1 MTGTFYGTVNIHGVQ
16 LDQERAYHQ
25 FATRKWLGKPVEVTI
40 RAKRSKRSISQNNT
54 WWGLIVPAIAE
65 EVGYDRSEH
74 DECHYALVARFF
86 GTHTDKISGATVP
99 NARSSKL
106 STKQFSE
113 LIDGTVRWAATDLGL
128 VLPMPDDLY

>member
-1 MTGTFYGTVNIHGVQ
+1 MEGIFYGTVTAQGVV
-16 LDQERAYHQ
+16 LDQSAAYQ
-25 FATRKWLGKPVEVTI
+25 TFAMRKFMGKPVEVII
-40 RAKRSKRSISQNNT
+40 RAKRSKRSLDQNAL
-54 WWGLIVPAIAE
+54 WWSIIVPAIAE

-86 GTHTDKISGATVP
+86 GTHTDKISGAMVP

-128 VLPMPDDLY
+128 VLPMPDDLF